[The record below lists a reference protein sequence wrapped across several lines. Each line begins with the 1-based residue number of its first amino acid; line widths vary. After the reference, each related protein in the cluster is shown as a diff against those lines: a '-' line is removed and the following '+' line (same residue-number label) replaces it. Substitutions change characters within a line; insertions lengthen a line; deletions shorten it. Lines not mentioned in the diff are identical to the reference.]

1 MMGNNDEQVGFVNFE
16 EMFGRPLSEVPDD
29 EILAKAQEL
38 RTRRKY
44 PSVDKAKA
52 KKKDSVNDLIQSVL
66 VNATKDKK

>member
-1 MMGNNDEQVGFVNFE
+1 
-16 EMFGRPLSEVPDD
+16 
-29 EILAKAQEL
+29 LAKAQEL